1 MSLANCQAILGLG
14 GFFIL
19 LGIAFILWNKREEGK
34 YYNSISTQKDV
45 KEFITH
51 EPERSWLHA
60 WQIGG
65 KICLVI
71 GIILVVAGGVLWLIF
86 Y

>member
-14 GFFIL
+14 IFFIL

-51 EPERSWLHA
+51 DPERSWLSA

-65 KICLVI
+65 KISLII
-71 GIILVVAGGVLWLIF
+71 GIMLAVAGGVLWRILD
-86 Y
+86 

>member
-14 GFFIL
+14 VFFIL
-19 LGIAFILWNKREEGK
+19 LGIAFILWNKREEEK
-34 YYNSISTQKDV
+34 YYDSLSTQKDV

-51 EPERSWLHA
+51 EPERTWLSA

-65 KICLVI
+65 KISLII
-71 GIILVVAGGVLWLIF
+71 GIIMAIAGGVLWLIL